1 MEYDSL
7 SEQTKDSDPLP
18 DVRNVFQ
25 SFWFRCAFQNGT
37 GFNGKLL
44 ESYWDL
50 LLCSGSILW
59 TIFLFF
65 WQ

>member
-18 DVRNVFQ
+18 NVGNVFQ
-25 SFWFRCAFQNGT
+25 SLWIRRSVQDGIRC
-37 GFNGKLL
+37 NGKLL

-50 LLCSGSILW
+50 LLCCGFILW
-59 TIFLFF
+59 PIFLFLTN
-65 WQ
+65 